1 MQIVSKFSR
10 TDLHPANIQ
19 YNHNISLDRYILPRV
34 RMCRS
39 AIDER
44 KAIIVEIM
52 FGRPIVNNLLT
63 VFVPTMLLV
72 MISFATRLFATEYID
87 MVIQVNVTVMLAL
100 ATIFLGLSQSVPVT
114 SYIKMVDIWML
125 FTMTIPFLEVVYH
138 TSNEM
143 SKQSDVIRVTPQNLS
158 LEEVLTSNNTKA
170 VLWMTTKRLVLPI
183 ISLLFTLIFWII
195 GLIASYYS
203 GDTEDFNIYDCLM
216 IDLN

>member
-1 MQIVSKFSR
+1 M
-10 TDLHPANIQ
+10 
-19 YNHNISLDRYILPRV
+19 
-34 RMCRS
+34 
-39 AIDER
+39 
-44 KAIIVEIM
+44 
-52 FGRPIVNNLLT
+52 
-63 VFVPTMLLV
+63 
-72 MISFATRLFATEYID
+72 
-87 MVIQVNVTVMLAL
+87 
-100 ATIFLGLSQSVPVT
+100 PVT

>member
-1 MQIVSKFSR
+1 M
-10 TDLHPANIQ
+10 
-19 YNHNISLDRYILPRV
+19 
-34 RMCRS
+34 
-39 AIDER
+39 
-44 KAIIVEIM
+44 
-52 FGRPIVNNLLT
+52 
-63 VFVPTMLLV
+63 
-72 MISFATRLFATEYID
+72 
-87 MVIQVNVTVMLAL
+87 
-100 ATIFLGLSQSVPVT
+100 PVT

-143 SKQSDVIRVTPQNLS
+143 SKQSDVIGVTPQNLS
-158 LEEVLTSNNTKA
+158 LEEVLTNNNTKT

-203 GDTEDFNIYDCLM
+203 VDTEDFNIYDCLM